1 MIKLK
6 KEFEA
11 DYKRS
16 GEHREQVHTGSRPD
30 SDMPFE
36 TYEAFITVSTALKSL
51 HHAEEMLER
60 ALTRLE
66 SHTGI
71 DYTA

>member
-6 KEFEA
+6 EEFEA

-16 GEHREQVHTGSRPD
+16 GEQRNQVHDGVRPD

-36 TYEAFITVSTALKSL
+36 TYEAFITVSTALSRVR
-51 HHAEEMLER
+51 HDEEMLER
-60 ALTRLE
+60 ALTHLE
-66 SHTGI
+66 TQTGI
-71 DYTA
+71 DYTG